1 MKLPLSWLREFV
13 TFPKNISLD
22 AIVAGFVKVGFEVEG
37 VENPASNIK
46 GPLVVGKVESIEELT
61 GLKERNRE
69 DSSSAVPQTLKLEIT
84 SSLLCQARSFL
95 ETLRFLPE
103 RRMERQVTA

>member
-61 GLKERNRE
+61 GLKKPIRYVGLDCGEKQRRFVIC
-69 DSSSAVPQTLKLEIT
+69 AVTPAQGAYTYVV
-84 SSLLCQARSFL
+84 A
-95 ETLRFLPE
+95 LRGLS
-103 RRMERQVTA
+103 VGC

>member
-61 GLKERNRE
+61 GSRNRFDMSDLIVERNRE

-84 SSLLCQARSFL
+84 S
-95 ETLRFLPE
+95 
-103 RRMERQVTA
+103 